1 MEPVNAHEPFPVSV
15 GDVIEL
21 DVHDQPYGDAA
32 LGRFSRLAV
41 FVPGAV
47 AGDRVLARVTEVH
60 TRYARADLISV
71 VTSSPDRVP
80 AECPLAGRCGGCQ
93 WQTTAMARQHAAK
106 HGAVVEALRRVGKW
120 EEPPVRDILPSG
132 EPWRYRNK
140 ARYAVV
146 TGAAGTGIGYFGT
159 RTHDLV
165 SISRC
170 PLNMERLDALLDAAH
185 DLLINNPRFDDL
197 RATTNSLTGRTSA
210 ATGETLLRVA
220 ARAASDWVAFAEAL
234 RQRIPFVS
242 GVVVAGHPR
251 RGDRVVWGS
260 GSLTERV
267 RGNEYR
273 VSAASFFQ
281 VNPFA
286 VGNLVDTVA
295 DAAGLQGSE
304 NLVDAYG
311 GVGLFCFALCRDAA
325 RVFLIESDASALRDA
340 RAIADAF
347 RAQNVTIV
355 DGSVER
361 AARRIPKADTIICDP
376 PREGAGPGGI
386 RALVSLKPRKLVYV
400 ACDPASLARDSNIL
414 RAEGFRLAWAQPLD
428 MFPHT
433 YHVETVALFER

>member
-21 DVHDQPYGDAA
+21 EIHDQPYGDAA
-32 LGRFSRLAV
+32 LGRFSGLAV

-47 AGDRVLARVTEVH
+47 AGDRILARVTEVH

-71 VTSSPDRVP
+71 ITSSPDRVQ

-93 WQTTAMARQHAAK
+93 WQTTAIARQQTAK
-106 HGAVVEALRRVGKW
+106 HRAVVEALRRVGKW
-120 EEPPVRDILPSG
+120 GEPPVRDIVPSG
-132 EPWRYRNK
+132 QPWKYRNK

-146 TGAAGTGIGYFGT
+146 TGAGGTGIGYFGT

-165 SISRC
+165 SVSRC
-170 PLNMERLDALLDAAH
+170 PLNMDRLDALLDAAH
-185 DLLINNPRFDDL
+185 DLLINDSRFEDL
-197 RATTNSLTGRTSA
+197 RATTNSLAGRTSA
-210 ATGETLLRVA
+210 ATGETVLRVA
-220 ARAASDWVAFAEAL
+220 CRAASNWGAFAGAL
-234 RQRIPFVS
+234 RQRVPFVS

-260 GSLTERV
+260 GSLAECV

-273 VSAASFFQ
+273 VSASAFFQ
-281 VNPFA
+281 VNPYA
-286 VGNLVDTVA
+286 VGNLVETVA
-295 DAAGLQGSE
+295 EAADLHGNE
-304 NLVDAYG
+304 ILVDAYG
-311 GVGLFCFALCRDAA
+311 GVGLFSFAFRRDAA

-340 RAIADAF
+340 KAIADAL
-347 RAQNVTIV
+347 RAENVTIV
-355 DGSVER
+355 DGPVER
-361 AARRIPKADTIICDP
+361 AASRIPKADTVICDP

-386 RALVSLKPRKLVYV
+386 HALVSLKPRKFVYV
-400 ACDPASLARDSNIL
+400 ACDPASLARDSSFL
-414 RAEGFRLAWAQPLD
+414 RAEGFRLAWAKPLD

>member
-1 MEPVNAHEPFPVSV
+1 
-15 GDVIEL
+15 
-21 DVHDQPYGDAA
+21 
-32 LGRFSRLAV
+32 
-41 FVPGAV
+41 
-47 AGDRVLARVTEVH
+47 
-60 TRYARADLISV
+60 
-71 VTSSPDRVP
+71 
-80 AECPLAGRCGGCQ
+80 
-93 WQTTAMARQHAAK
+93 
-106 HGAVVEALRRVGKW
+106 
-120 EEPPVRDILPSG
+120 
-132 EPWRYRNK
+132 
-140 ARYAVV
+140 
-146 TGAAGTGIGYFGT
+146 
-159 RTHDLV
+159 
-165 SISRC
+165 
-170 PLNMERLDALLDAAH
+170 
-185 DLLINNPRFDDL
+185 
-197 RATTNSLTGRTSA
+197 
-210 ATGETLLRVA
+210 
-220 ARAASDWVAFAEAL
+220 
-234 RQRIPFVS
+234 
-242 GVVVAGHPR
+242 
-251 RGDRVVWGS
+251 
-260 GSLTERV
+260 
-267 RGNEYR
+267 GNEYR

-286 VGNLVDTVA
+286 IGNLVDTVA

-304 NLVDAYG
+304 TLVDAYG
-311 GVGLFCFALCRDAA
+311 GVGLFSFALCRDAA

>member
-1 MEPVNAHEPFPVSV
+1 MNVHEPFPVSV

-21 DVHDQPYGDAA
+21 DIHDQPYGGAA

-41 FVPGAV
+41 FVQGAV

-60 TRYARADLISV
+60 ARYARADLISV
-71 VTSSPDRVP
+71 VTSSPDRVR

-93 WQTTAMARQHAAK
+93 WQTTAMARQQTAK

-120 EEPPVRDILPSG
+120 EEPPVRDILTSG
-132 EPWRYRNK
+132 RPWRYRNK
-140 ARYAVV
+140 ARYAVI
-146 TGAAGTGIGYFGT
+146 TGAKGTGIGYFGT

-170 PLNMERLDALLDAAH
+170 PLNMERLDALLHAAR
-185 DLLINNPRFDDL
+185 DLLINDPRFEDL
-197 RATTNSLTGRTSA
+197 CATTNSLTGRTSA
-210 ATGETLLRVA
+210 ATGETVLRVT
-220 ARAASDWVAFAEAL
+220 ARAASNWEAFAGAL
-234 RQRIPFVS
+234 RQRVPFVS

-260 GSLTERV
+260 GSLTECV

-295 DAAGLQGSE
+295 GAAGLQGSE
-304 NLVDAYG
+304 ILVDAFG
-311 GVGLFCFALCRDAA
+311 GVGLFSFAFRRDAA

-340 RAIADAF
+340 KAIADALH
-347 RAQNVTIV
+347 AENVTIV

-361 AARRIPKADTIICDP
+361 AARRIHRADTVICDP

-386 RALVSLKPRKLVYV
+386 HALVSLNPRKLVYV
-400 ACDPASLARDSNIL
+400 ACDPASVARDSCFL
-414 RAEGFRLAWAQPLD
+414 RTEGFHLAWAQPLD